1 VGGLTH
7 FCPNS
12 TNYNRDDQAT
22 KKEVIMV
29 ILNRGQRS
37 GVKKPFR
44 LEEIWRIRTRLEIES
59 NLMQLALLNLAIDS
73 KLRASDLLPLKVS
86 DISSQDR
93 IFNRVKHIQL
103 KTDIEVQFEITSR
116 TQQSLIK
123 WILLASLS
131 ASDFVFPSPRL
142 KQQSISYSYYRY
154 IVRKW
159 ASDLGLDPNL
169 YGTHSMRRTKVTLV
183 YAKTKNIRAVQLL
196 LGHTKVD
203 NTIRYLGVELEDAL
217 LLSESTD
224 C

>member
-1 VGGLTH
+1 
-7 FCPNS
+7 
-12 TNYNRDDQAT
+12 
-22 KKEVIMV
+22 MV

-73 KLRASDLLPLKVS
+73 KLRASDLLPLKVC

-93 IFNRVKHIQL
+93 IFNRVKHIQQ

-159 ASDLGLDPNL
+159 ASDLGLDPSL

-196 LGHTKVD
+196 LGHTV
-203 NTIRYLGVELEDAL
+203 VM
-217 LLSESTD
+217 
-224 C
+224 

>member
-1 VGGLTH
+1 
-7 FCPNS
+7 
-12 TNYNRDDQAT
+12 
-22 KKEVIMV
+22 MV

-44 LEEIWRIRTRLEIES
+44 LEEIWRIRTRLEIED
-59 NLMQLALLNLAIDS
+59 NLMQLALFNLAIDS
-73 KLRASDLLPLKVS
+73 KLRASDLLSLKVC
-86 DISSQDR
+86 DVSSQDR
-93 IFNRVKHIQL
+93 MFNRVKHIQK
-103 KTDIEVQFEITSR
+103 KTGIEVQFEITAR
-116 TQQSLIK
+116 TQQSLMK

-131 ASDFVFPSPRL
+131 ASDFIFSSPRL
-142 KQQSISYSYYRY
+142 KQQSISYSYYRC

-159 ASDLGLDPNL
+159 ASNLGLDPNL
-169 YGTHSMRRTKVTLV
+169 YGTHTMRRTKATPV

-217 LLSESTD
+217 IISENTD

>member
-1 VGGLTH
+1 
-7 FCPNS
+7 
-12 TNYNRDDQAT
+12 
-22 KKEVIMV
+22 MV

-73 KLRASDLLPLKVS
+73 KLRASDLLPLKVC

-93 IFNRVKHIQL
+93 IFNRVKHIQQ

-169 YGTHSMRRTKVTLV
+169 YGTHSMRRTKATLV